1 MPPLSAPPS
10 GGAGSPSANSSSAN
24 SERSATSSGAL
35 TLSAWRRPS
44 LLDTRRR
51 SENFALTDE
60 RHGTRRRIWLQIDDL
75 GVGRYLTIPEIFPV
89 RVHRRLDYP
98 ASLGLDRHCYPA

>member
-10 GGAGSPSANSSSAN
+10 GGAGSPSANLSSAN
-24 SERSATSSGAL
+24 SARSATSSGAL

-44 LLDTRRR
+44 LPDTRRR

-75 GVGRYLTIPEIFPV
+75 GWAAISPSQKSSSFAHH
-89 RVHRRLDYP
+89 RVHRLLDYP
-98 ASLGLDRHCYPA
+98 